1 MGKKKLI
8 KSQLKLNPEFSKW
21 LQEKPE
27 LVKKVKEDPSILEK
41 MMISWNRNQHKKLN
55 LLRIGESYR
64 QMVNQ
69 IQELNSLLERVDHLV
84 SNVRT
89 ISEKMNEN
97 KTPIA
102 VPEAVKSPSKKKS
115 KS

>member
-8 KSQLKLNPEFSKW
+8 QSQLKTNPEFSKW
-21 LQEKPE
+21 LKAKPE

-41 MMISWNRNQHKKLN
+41 MMVSWNRDQHKKLN

-69 IQELNSLLERVDHLV
+69 IQELNSLLQRVDHLV
-84 SNVRT
+84 SNVKT

-97 KTPIA
+97 KTPMSA
-102 VPEAVKSPSKKKS
+102 LESVKSVSKKKS
-115 KS
+115 RS

>member
-8 KSQLKLNPEFSKW
+8 QRQLKSNPEFSKW

-27 LVKKVKEDPSILEK
+27 LVKKVKEDPTILENL
-41 MMISWNRNQHKKLN
+41 MISWNRNRHKRLN
-55 LLRIGESYR
+55 LLRIGEGYR

-97 KTPIA
+97 KSPISTT
-102 VPEAVKSPSKKKS
+102 ESVKPSKKKS